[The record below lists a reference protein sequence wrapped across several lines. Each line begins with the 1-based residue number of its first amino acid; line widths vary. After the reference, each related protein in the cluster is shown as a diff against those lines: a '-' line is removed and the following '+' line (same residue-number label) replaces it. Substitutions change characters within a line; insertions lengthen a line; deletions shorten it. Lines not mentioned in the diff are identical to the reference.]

1 MVGWEAVKQNWI
13 RTQRPRSPGQ
23 VQPEE
28 RGCELRIRASWPGG
42 TGGWLDAGG
51 KLEDSPRPSRRETAV
66 LSGVLEAQARPWA
79 CLTCL
84 GSCVESAH
92 TRQLTLGSSQLHT
105 PVISALWR
113 PEPDLVYLGWNPGLR
128 RPGPFWRLQ
137 REPAPS
143 LFRLERHPLPWVM
156 PTPPSSKPAMPSQLW
171 PQALPAPG
179 MRLGPPGWSRKGQ
192 LLISLLP

>member
-1 MVGWEAVKQNWI
+1 MVGWEAVKRNWI

-28 RGCELRIRASWPGG
+28 RGCELKIRASGPGG
-42 TGGWLDAGG
+42 TGGWLDTGG
-51 KLEDSPRPSRRETAV
+51 KLKDSPRPSRRETAV
-66 LSGVLEAQARPWA
+66 LSGVLEAQVRPWA

-84 GSCVESAH
+84 GSCIESAH
-92 TRQLTLGSSQLHT
+92 PRQLTES
-105 PVISALWR
+105 
-113 PEPDLVYLGWNPGLR
+113 DLVYLGWNPGLC